1 MNILILTSV
10 YRDESLGKR
19 DRSTNIVNSFVK
31 EWTRQGHS
39 VVVIHNSHRYPRFI
53 HELPKRIKDKIEFNM
68 GFPISD
74 YDGVRKKYF
83 EQQGAKIFRLPIKK
97 YIPHTSPSNR
107 AIKKQVN
114 KINEILKKN
123 KFKPDVVTGHWASPQ
138 MEIISKL
145 KSSYNCKTA
154 IVLHG
159 LGYINSDKFSTSKY
173 IENIDRIGT
182 RSMYQAKVAK
192 DILGLDKMPF
202 VCNSGVPNEYLN
214 NNNLYLD
221 KYENIKKWK
230 ITFVGRL
237 VSYKNVDSIIKA
249 LSNIEEDWE
258 LNIVGDGAQEKELKK
273 LSERLKCDEKINFLG
288 RISRDDVMDVLQ
300 DTHIFIMISTNEVF
314 GLVYLEAMAAS
325 CLTIASKDGGV
336 DGIIKNNLNGY
347 LCKQGDSF
355 ELNKLLK
362 KIMSSEVEEI
372 KNIAKNAYFT
382 ANEYSDYNVAE
393 RYLKEITSR
402 N

>member
-31 EWTRQGHS
+31 EWSRQGHS
-39 VVVIHNSHRYPRFI
+39 IIVIHNSHSYPRFI
-53 HELPKRIKDKIEFNM
+53 HDLPKRIKSKLEFDM

-83 EQQGAKIFRLPIKK
+83 EQQGAKVFRIPIKK
-97 YIPHTSPSNR
+97 YIPHTSPGNS
-107 AIKKQVN
+107 AIKNQVK
-114 KINEILKKN
+114 KINEILEKN
-123 KFKPDVVTGHWASPQ
+123 KFKPDVITGHWASPQ
-138 MEIISKL
+138 MEIISEL
-145 KSSYNCKTA
+145 KSIYNCKTA

-159 LGYINSDKFSTSKY
+159 MGYINSEKFNASKY
-173 IENIDRIGT
+173 IGNIDRIGT
-182 RSMYQAKVAK
+182 RSAYQAKQAK
-192 DILGLDKMPF
+192 EILDLDEMPF
-202 VCNSGVPNEYLN
+202 ICNSGVPDD
-214 NNNLYLD
+214 YLD
-221 KYENIKKWK
+221 HYNLNLNKYENIKKWK

-249 LSNIEEDWE
+249 LSNIEVEWE
-258 LNIVGDGAQEKELKK
+258 LNIVGDGAQEEELKK
-273 LSERLKCDEKINFLG
+273 LTERLNCDDKVNFLG
-288 RISRDDVMDVLQ
+288 RISRDEVMEVLQ

-336 DGIIKNNLNGY
+336 DGVIRNNLNGY
-347 LCKQGDSF
+347 LCKQGDSY

-372 KNIAKNAYFT
+372 KKIANNAYVT
-382 ANEYSDYNVAE
+382 ANKYSDYNVAKS
-393 RYLKEITSR
+393 YLEKITR
-402 N
+402 

>member
-10 YRDESLGKR
+10 YRDPSLGSK
-19 DRSTNIVNSFVK
+19 DRSTNVVNSFVK
-31 EWTRQGHS
+31 EWSIQGHN
-39 VVVIHNSHRYPRFI
+39 VVVIHNSHCFPRFLYK
-53 HELPKRIKDKIEFNM
+53 LPKKINELLEAKL
-68 GFPISD
+68 GFPILD
-74 YDGVRKKYF
+74 YEGVKEKNYYDS
-83 EQQGAKIFRLPIKK
+83 GAEIFRLPIKK

-159 LGYINSDKFSTSKY
+159 LGYINSNKFSTSKY

-202 VCNSGVPNEYLN
+202 VCNSGVPNVYLN
-214 NNNLYLD
+214 HYNLYLN

-237 VSYKNVDSIIKA
+237 VRYKNVDSIIKA

-258 LNIVGDGAQEKELKK
+258 LNIVGDGAQEEELKK
-273 LSERLKCDEKINFLG
+273 LSKRLKCDEKINFLG

-347 LCKQGDSF
+347 LCEQGNSHD
-355 ELNKLLK
+355 LNKLLK
-362 KIMSSEVEEI
+362 KIMNSEVEEI
-372 KNIAKNAYFT
+372 KNKAYNAYFT
-382 ANEYSDYNVAE
+382 ANKYSDYNAAE
-393 RYLKEITSR
+393 RYLKEITIR